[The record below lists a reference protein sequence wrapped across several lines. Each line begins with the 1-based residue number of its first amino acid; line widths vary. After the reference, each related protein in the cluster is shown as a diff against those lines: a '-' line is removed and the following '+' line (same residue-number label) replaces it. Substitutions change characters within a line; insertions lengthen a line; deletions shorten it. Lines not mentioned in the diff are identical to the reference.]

1 LEAVLATDKRSA
13 GGLLLPSMH
22 FISSRLKKLD
32 VHVKTVDVANEQT
45 VVGAVITLICAAVTI
60 LLIVSEITLYMS
72 KDVIH
77 HLVVDQGGMGHDI
90 VRLDFDF
97 EFPKLA
103 CKGLSYPSLF

>member
-1 LEAVLATDKRSA
+1 MPMLMLSHCCVV
-13 GGLLLPSMH
+13 LLLLLSYYIGSGTCNRQEVCWRFIVAEHAFH
-22 FISSRLKKLD
+22 FISFEK
-32 VHVKTVDVANEQT
+32 
-45 VVGAVITLICAAVTI
+45 VG
-60 LLIVSEITLYMS
+60 SEITLYMS

-103 CKGLSYPSLF
+103 CKGPVHHCLSAT